1 MTKYLTTLLATALL
15 VGMSI
20 LPAMAQDE
28 LTLDDCIEIALRTRA
43 TIIQSRGAEQLAA
56 AGKRSA
62 LGAFLPRVGASYDY
76 SDSKS
81 TDQSR
86 QVDVVDTLTGDII
99 GKETIDLADFN
110 STNKSL
116 SVQANMS
123 LLDFSNWFGYAS
135 ASQSHAAAKLDV
147 IGSELDLIYSVKSA
161 YFAYLANLENV
172 ATNEEALK
180 RSEEQLKLI
189 ESKYELGSASLSDVL
204 KQRVQVGND
213 RIGLLRARNS
223 IITSKAVLAYTV
235 GLDAKREY
243 NFATNYTAK
252 PFEGSLNDAI
262 TEALANSPVIGSSEH
277 ELKASES
284 AVKAAWAGYLPT
296 VSGSASYR
304 KSDGV
309 QLGEYNQK
317 STNKSIGFSVDW
329 TIFDGFLREQNVVR
343 QKVARNNAR
352 AYLADNANLVVQNV
366 KTAYLNVDLY
376 RQQSDVSE
384 ENVKSATEDL
394 KITQEKYNLGAATI
408 LDLLESQVTLKE
420 AEVQLISV
428 QFDLK
433 TAQADLER
441 RLGRR

>member
-1 MTKYLTTLLATALL
+1 MMKYLTTLLATALL

-20 LPAMAQDE
+20 LPAAAQDE
-28 LTLDDCIEIALRTRA
+28 LTLDDCIEIALRMRGTVLQ
-43 TIIQSRGAEQLAA
+43 TRGAEQIAA

-62 LGAFLPRVGASYDY
+62 LGAFLPRVFASYDY
-76 SDSKS
+76 ADRKT

-86 QVDVVDTLTGDII
+86 EEPVTDSMGIPTGEIV
-99 GKETIDLADFN
+99 TTQLADFN
-110 STNKSL
+110 SKDKSL
-116 SVQANMS
+116 SLSAQMS
-123 LLDFSNWFGYAS
+123 LLDFSNWFSYAS
-135 ASQSHAAAKLDV
+135 ARQAHAAAQLDV
-147 IGSELDLIYSVKSA
+147 IGSELDLIYAVKSA
-161 YFAYLANLENV
+161 YFAYLASDENV

-213 RIGLLRARNS
+213 RIGLLRAQNL
-223 IITSKAVLAYTV
+223 ITTSKASLAYTV
-235 GLDAKREY
+235 GLDALREY
-243 NFATNYTAK
+243 RFSTIYVEK
-252 PFEGSLNDAI
+252 PYSGTLNDAI
-262 TEALANSPVIGSSEH
+262 KEAMENSPVIGSSEH
-277 ELKASES
+277 ELNANES
-284 AVKAAWAGYLPT
+284 AVKAAWSTYLPT
-296 VSGSASYR
+296 LSGSARYS

-309 QLGEYNQK
+309 QLGQFNQK
-317 STNKSIGFSVDW
+317 STTKSIGFSVDW
-329 TIFDGFLREQNVVR
+329 TIFDGFIREENVVR
-343 QKVARNNAR
+343 QKVFRNNAR
-352 AYLADNANLVVQNV
+352 AALADNTNLIVQNV
-366 KTAYLNVDLY
+366 KTAFLNVALY

-420 AEVQLISV
+420 AEVQLIGV

-433 TAQADLER
+433 TALADLDR